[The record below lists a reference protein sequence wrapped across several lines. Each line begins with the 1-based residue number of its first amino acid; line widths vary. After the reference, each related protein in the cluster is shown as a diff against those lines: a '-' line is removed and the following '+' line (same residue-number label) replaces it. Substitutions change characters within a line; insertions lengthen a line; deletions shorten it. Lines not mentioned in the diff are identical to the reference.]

1 MSETLT
7 VDPNPPAEIVGEKDG
22 VQLTADEQDS
32 LAVGEQLVEQQEQL
46 LAGKYKDAEAL
57 EKAYINLQKKLGED
71 VKEEKPEAEVESES
85 EEVLQ
90 EEPEES
96 TQESSPAV
104 ELITSASEEYE
115 KSGSLTPETLEKFNS
130 MSSQDLVQAYMNLQ
144 ASNQPASG
152 QQEAGDISAAAVN
165 EVKNFAGGEQNYQNI
180 VNWAS
185 QNLDQDSIDAFDN
198 IIGTGNVQAIKLA
211 VNGLK
216 SQYETANGYEGRML
230 TGKAPEPTAKDT
242 FRSQAELVEAMSNPK
257 YDRDPAY
264 RQDVIEKLER
274 SNNLQ
279 F

>member
-71 VKEEKPEAEVESES
+71 GKEEKPEAEVESES

-144 ASNQPASG
+144 ASNQTESG

-230 TGKAPEPTAKDT
+230 TGKAPAPTAKDT